1 MRLVQRL
8 LEPRLPPFA
17 RVDVLDPEEA
27 AQESYRLM
35 FSAIEKDVEQ
45 DEM

>member
-1 MRLVQRL
+1 LYL
-8 LEPRLPPFA
+8 NISELRLPPFA

-35 FSAIEKDVEQ
+35 FCAIEKDVEQ
-45 DEM
+45 DEG